1 MQPSS
6 SSSSAGAATSGNLS
20 HATSTS
26 SSSAAASSTK
36 NNNMSAKRDYS
47 TVALPRAEMKPCLE
61 SYFND
66 EPKSTAAPLSMKERI
81 PNRQMNGNPPL
92 EGLAVSLQDHVMASR
107 KFKEENEERQ
117 RRSELAAAHF
127 QASNMTTSTTSTTVP
142 PITQHH
148 DSTSPIK
155 VEIGVKRTSPLAH
168 HPRPAKIPHYSSHE
182 HLISVNSNTNSSSCS
197 SSANNGR
204 RSNSSIEPPLMS
216 PEINSLMADD
226 RPLQLSSRPR
236 TTDDDDVIPDDETHW
251 QDRVSSGFDRL
262 VAFASTELDKTRR
275 SIDTDTAPSISCNTS
290 PDSGITHSSNSEAR
304 TFLST
309 SSSSS
314 QLDIGAHTDPMS
326 DSSTKSSHDVVAAS
340 KTSLVDDA
348 IESPPLSDIGLPRT
362 PSPSAVTPPL
372 GSLLFPQPPQQQI
385 AATAMATE
393 PSVSLEINSAGTSSS
408 SSTAQPGL
416 KIPLKYQR
424 KSKTSS
430 EKHYKKKFCERNWGF
445 EDETLYGSG
454 DAAASEL
461 NGDLSNASGS
471 SIGNHR
477 KDEVSAMHHKA
488 SKFRPKG
495 KDWDWSSE
503 KGKGGNVTTSSSSST
518 VVGI

>member
-1 MQPSS
+1 M
-6 SSSSAGAATSGNLS
+6 
-20 HATSTS
+20 
-26 SSSAAASSTK
+26 
-36 NNNMSAKRDYS
+36 
-47 TVALPRAEMKPCLE
+47 
-61 SYFND
+61 
-66 EPKSTAAPLSMKERI
+66 
-81 PNRQMNGNPPL
+81 
-92 EGLAVSLQDHVMASR
+92 
-107 KFKEENEERQ
+107 
-117 RRSELAAAHF
+117 
-127 QASNMTTSTTSTTVP
+127 
-142 PITQHH
+142 
-148 DSTSPIK
+148 
-155 VEIGVKRTSPLAH
+155 
-168 HPRPAKIPHYSSHE
+168 
-182 HLISVNSNTNSSSCS
+182 
-197 SSANNGR
+197 
-204 RSNSSIEPPLMS
+204 
-216 PEINSLMADD
+216 
-226 RPLQLSSRPR
+226 
-236 TTDDDDVIPDDETHW
+236 
-251 QDRVSSGFDRL
+251 

-326 DSSTKSSHDVVAAS
+326 DSSTKSSHDVVAVN

-372 GSLLFPQPPQQQI
+372 GSLLFPQPPQQV
-385 AATAMATE
+385 AATTKATE
-393 PSVSLEINSAGTSSS
+393 PNVSLEINSSATSSS
-408 SSTAQPGL
+408 SASTAQPGL

-454 DAAASEL
+454 DAPSNEL
-461 NGDLSNASGS
+461 NGDLSNASSS
-471 SIGNHR
+471 SISNNHR

-503 KGKGGNVTTSSSSST
+503 SKSKGGNVTTSSSSST